1 MQSTF
6 EQAINNIMKGY
17 LYMLISYLLLKTN
30 LFPRTSKIRKT
41 QVLINIEM
49 ALTSTYLK
57 HKVKHEDF
65 KGFLQNV

>member
-41 QVLINIEM
+41 QVLINIET
-49 ALTSTYLK
+49 AQTSAYLK
-57 HKVKHEDF
+57 HEVKHEDL
-65 KGFLQNV
+65 KSFL